1 MNLVPCVG
9 CLFLNF
15 LLACSTRACKGCLC
29 RGRNRISILR
39 PAKHLGGN
47 WFSAVC
53 EVSARRATPVPGSRP
68 AAARV
73 AGPRERGRRG
83 SRSVQVRAAHACAT
97 EAGPRWQ
104 ASRPCVLWLH
114 LFRGTALQHLWSGV
128 GTRLVSVRS
137 GSASVTCCLLT
148 PLPSLGRAS

>member
-15 LLACSTRACKGCLC
+15 LLACSTRTCKGSLC

-39 PAKHLGGN
+39 PAVGAVSKHLGGN

-104 ASRPCVLWLH
+104 ASRPCVH
-114 LFRGTALQHLWSGV
+114 LFRGTVLTTSVEWSRDKISLF
-128 GTRLVSVRS
+128 TVRRRE
-137 GSASVTCCLLT
+137 CNLLS
-148 PLPSLGRAS
+148 PLSLAVPR